1 MADYNNPKT
10 ILSLE
15 VDYAQA
21 VEGVQKLQK
30 EIQRL
35 KDEQDR
41 LKDVSPVKDGI
52 AAYEEAQKQ
61 LIINNERIKEY
72 QYNVRALSKEIQN
85 NARIQKA
92 NNEERTD
99 SLNSLRASLS
109 ILTRQYDELGRS

>member
-35 KDEQDR
+35 KEEQDR
-41 LKDVSPVKDGI
+41 L
-52 AAYEEAQKQ
+52 
-61 LIINNERIKEY
+61 
-72 QYNVRALSKEIQN
+72 
-85 NARIQKA
+85 
-92 NNEERTD
+92 
-99 SLNSLRASLS
+99 
-109 ILTRQYDELGRS
+109 